1 MQNQTVVGAVLKVLC
16 ECEGLSSNRQ
26 IAKRVGCS
34 HTTVGDLFN
43 GNRKL
48 TPEMASRLEQAHLG
62 SAAEW
67 TKLST
72 IDEARTHV
80 KTDDGNKKV
89 EVTVKYKG
97 WFWKNAIASTIASLF
112 VAWLLAV
119 LS

>member
-16 ECEGLSSNRQ
+16 EREGLSSNRQ

-34 HTTVGDLFN
+34 HTTIGDLFN

-48 TPEMASRLEQAHLG
+48 TRAMASRLEQAHLG

-72 IDEARTHV
+72 TDEWRKH
-80 KTDDGNKKV
+80 DGNKKV